1 MAGNANFAVLNPL
14 NTRGSSAS
22 TLITGGNLQFNGA
35 STQDECGCTINVGY
49 GGVPKVYFEMYIIN
63 NHDTGW
69 IGVYDT
75 HQMTLKYEKAYG
87 TTSYRALLVRTTQ
100 KVTGSTTSN
109 YIGDGSDNNSRSGQ
123 TIGVAI
129 DVPNQKIWFAV
140 NDEWGSDGAS
150 DPSDSNYAFNDLS
163 ATGCYDVV
171 THVGGASV
179 AQPDW
184 LFNFGADSTMP
195 VSYTHL
201 TLPTILRV

>member
-87 TTSYRALLVRTTQ
+87 TTSY
-100 KVTGSTTSN
+100 
-109 YIGDGSDNNSRSGQ
+109 
-123 TIGVAI
+123 
-129 DVPNQKIWFAV
+129 
-140 NDEWGSDGAS
+140 
-150 DPSDSNYAFNDLS
+150 LS
-163 ATGCYDVV
+163 LI
-171 THVGGASV
+171 H
-179 AQPDW
+179 
-184 LFNFGADSTMP
+184 
-195 VSYTHL
+195 
-201 TLPTILRV
+201 I

>member
-1 MAGNANFAVLNPL
+1 MASSGNFATLNPL

-22 TLITGGNLQFNGA
+22 SQITHGNLQYNGQ
-35 STQDECGCTINVGY
+35 STQDEVGCTINVGND
-49 GGVPKVYFEMYIIN
+49 GVPKIYFEMYIIN

-75 HQMTLKYEKAYG
+75 KQLTLKDVKAYG
-87 TTSYRALLVRTTQ
+87 TSSYRALLVRSTQ

-140 NDEWGSDGAS
+140 NDAWGSDGAS

-163 ATGCYDVV
+163 
-171 THVGGASV
+171 
-179 AQPDW
+179 
-184 LFNFGADSTMP
+184 M
-195 VSYTHL
+195 
-201 TLPTILRV
+201 I